1 MSPDLERLIGRAVVD
16 KKFRKQLLKDADKA
30 IADAGFTLTPEEVA
44 QVKDAIAR
52 RGKDDKKIDDDMELA
67 RRSAWK

>member
-16 KKFRKQLLKDADKA
+16 KKFRKQLLKDPDKA
-30 IADAGFTLTPEEVA
+30 IADAGFSLTAEELA
-44 QVKDAIAR
+44 QVKDAAAN
-52 RGKDDKKIDDDMELA
+52 RGKDEKKVDDDLELA